1 MGMAKQ
7 IASISKEKGTTKMY
21 YLPIFIIVM
30 SNVAYHLS
38 AKSVPKEMDSLFFL
52 SLLYLVAGCVSFA
65 IFILKPESGL
75 SNVHA
80 QIRYI
85 NWVPFLFSFGII
97 GLELGNILMYR
108 VGWNMSVGS
117 LVANILLGI
126 ALIAIGYFLYK
137 ESISMKQMAGIAFC
151 MIGLVLINRS

>member
-1 MGMAKQ
+1 
-7 IASISKEKGTTKMY
+7 MY

-85 NWVPFLFSFGII
+85 NWVPFLFAFGII